1 MFDVFGN
8 FDSVEELNACAKGLL
23 EEQDLEHLKVLAEE
37 NGIPDGIRE
46 VYEQH
51 LSEELVDSVN
61 AAIGKLQVELKEETD
76 GMPAGEIVSY
86 LSMRCFEKEILARAV
101 RRKNRT
107 LKECLQNI
115 RKEAEKRVKERR
127 GAQMVAM
134 PDLEVFAMA
143 AGLLAVMYILYFRV
157 SPKYGYVLVLTPIA
171 FLLKIPYAV
180 PLTIGL
186 LGGPAC
192 VVPVA
197 CGTVFYYLIYYM
209 KNNEAMLASS
219 ETEQMTSR
227 LSYLVEN
234 VLNNKTVILTV
245 LVFAVVL
252 MIVYAIHRLSADHA
266 WHIAIGAGAVT
277 NIVLFLVGALVMQ
290 VKVPIIQLILGT
302 LVSIV
307 IAMAV
312 EFFVFSVDYSRTEYA
327 QFEDDEYY
335 YYVKAVPKMSIAVS
349 DKQVKRINTRRRTGQ
364 RKRH

>member
-1 MFDVFGN
+1 MTELLEMKQRLKIFYGKYDVYLKPALKFLLALFAFFMINEQIGFMQKLSGPAVSLLLALLCSFLPVN
-8 FDSVEELNACAKGLL
+8 MIAVFAGLL
-23 EEQDLEHLKVLAEE
+23 VCAHA
-37 NGIPDGIRE
+37 
-46 VYEQH
+46 YA
-51 LSEELVDSVN
+51 LS
-61 AAIGKLQVELKEETD
+61 
-76 GMPAGEIVSY
+76 
-86 LSMRCFEKEILARAV
+86 
-101 RRKNRT
+101 
-107 LKECLQNI
+107 
-115 RKEAEKRVKERR
+115 
-127 GAQMVAM
+127 
-134 PDLEVFAMA
+134 LEVFAMA

-171 FLLKIPYAV
+171 FLLKIPYAI
-180 PLTIGL
+180 PLTMGL

-245 LVFAVVL
+245 LG
-252 MIVYAIHRLSADHA
+252 ADHA

-312 EFFVFSVDYSRTEYA
+312 EFFVFSVDYSRTEYT

-349 DKQVKRINTRRRTGQ
+349 DKQVKRINTRHRTGQ

>member
-1 MFDVFGN
+1 MHMHCHWKY
-8 FDSVEELNACAKGLL
+8 SPC
-23 EEQDLEHLKVLAEE
+23 
-37 NGIPDGIRE
+37 
-46 VYEQH
+46 
-51 LSEELVDSVN
+51 S
-61 AAIGKLQVELKEETD
+61 
-76 GMPAGEIVSY
+76 
-86 LSMRCFEKEILARAV
+86 RAS
-101 RRKNRT
+101 
-107 LKECLQNI
+107 
-115 RKEAEKRVKERR
+115 
-127 GAQMVAM
+127 G
-134 PDLEVFAMA
+134 
-143 AGLLAVMYILYFRV
+143 
-157 SPKYGYVLVLTPIA
+157 GYVYSVFQGIA
-171 FLLKIPYAV
+171 QIRICTGADAHSILLKIPYAGSADHG
-180 PLTIGL
+180 TAWRTGL
-186 LGGPAC
+186 CGAGSR
-192 VVPVA
+192 
-197 CGTVFYYLIYYM
+197 GTVFYYLIYYM

>member
-1 MFDVFGN
+1 MTELLEMKQRLKIFYGKYDVYLKPALKFLLALFAFFMINEQIGFMQKLSGPAVSLLLALLCSFLPVN
-8 FDSVEELNACAKGLL
+8 MIAVFAGLL
-23 EEQDLEHLKVLAEE
+23 VCAHA
-37 NGIPDGIRE
+37 
-46 VYEQH
+46 YA
-51 LSEELVDSVN
+51 LS
-61 AAIGKLQVELKEETD
+61 
-76 GMPAGEIVSY
+76 
-86 LSMRCFEKEILARAV
+86 
-101 RRKNRT
+101 
-107 LKECLQNI
+107 
-115 RKEAEKRVKERR
+115 
-127 GAQMVAM
+127 
-134 PDLEVFAMA
+134 LEVFAMA

-157 SPKYGYVLVLTPIA
+157 SPKYGYVLVLAPIA

-180 PLTIGL
+180 PLTMGL

-192 VVPVA
+192 VVP
-197 CGTVFYYLIYYM
+197 
-209 KNNEAMLASS
+209 
-219 ETEQMTSR
+219 ETEGMASR
-227 LSYLVEN
+227 LTYLVEN

>member
-1 MFDVFGN
+1 MIALF
-8 FDSVEELNACAKGLL
+8 AGLL
-23 EEQDLEHLKVLAEE
+23 VCAHA
-37 NGIPDGIRE
+37 
-46 VYEQH
+46 YA
-51 LSEELVDSVN
+51 LS
-61 AAIGKLQVELKEETD
+61 
-76 GMPAGEIVSY
+76 
-86 LSMRCFEKEILARAV
+86 
-101 RRKNRT
+101 
-107 LKECLQNI
+107 
-115 RKEAEKRVKERR
+115 
-127 GAQMVAM
+127 
-134 PDLEVFAMA
+134 LEVFAMA

-180 PLTIGL
+180 PLTMGL

-349 DKQVKRINTRRRTGQ
+349 DKQVKRINTRHRTGQ

>member
-1 MFDVFGN
+1 MTELLEMKQRLKIFYGKYDVYLKPALKFLLALFAFFMINEQIGFMQKLSGPAVSLLLALLCSFLPVN
-8 FDSVEELNACAKGLL
+8 MIAVFAGLL
-23 EEQDLEHLKVLAEE
+23 VCAHA
-37 NGIPDGIRE
+37 
-46 VYEQH
+46 YA
-51 LSEELVDSVN
+51 LS
-61 AAIGKLQVELKEETD
+61 
-76 GMPAGEIVSY
+76 
-86 LSMRCFEKEILARAV
+86 
-101 RRKNRT
+101 
-107 LKECLQNI
+107 
-115 RKEAEKRVKERR
+115 
-127 GAQMVAM
+127 
-134 PDLEVFAMA
+134 LEVFAMA

-180 PLTIGL
+180 PLTMGL

-277 NIVLFLVGALVMQ
+277 NIVLSLVGALVMQ

-307 IAMAV
+307 IAIAV

-349 DKQVKRINTRRRTGQ
+349 DKQVKRINTRRRTSQ

>member
-1 MFDVFGN
+1 MT
-8 FDSVEELNACAKGLL
+8 ELL
-23 EEQDLEHLKVLAEE
+23 EMKQRLKIFYGKYDVYLKPALKFLLALFAFFMINEQIGFMQKLSGPAVSLLLALLCSFL
-37 NGIPDGIRE
+37 P
-46 VYEQH
+46 
-51 LSEELVDSVN
+51 VN
-61 AAIGKLQVELKEETD
+61 MI
-76 GMPAGEIVSY
+76 
-86 LSMRCFEKEILARAV
+86 AV
-101 RRKNRT
+101 
-107 LKECLQNI
+107 
-115 RKEAEKRVKERR
+115 
-127 GAQMVAM
+127 
-134 PDLEVFAMA
+134 F
-143 AGLLAVMYILYFRV
+143 AGLLVMYILYFRV

-171 FLLKIPYAV
+171 FLLKIPYAI
-180 PLTIGL
+180 PLTMGL

-349 DKQVKRINTRRRTGQ
+349 DKQVKRINTRHRTGQ

>member
-1 MFDVFGN
+1 MTELLEMKQRLKIFYGKYDVYLKPALKFLLALFAFFMINGQIGFMQKLSGPAVSLLLALLCSFLPVN
-8 FDSVEELNACAKGLL
+8 MIAVFAGLL
-23 EEQDLEHLKVLAEE
+23 VCAHA
-37 NGIPDGIRE
+37 
-46 VYEQH
+46 YA
-51 LSEELVDSVN
+51 LS
-61 AAIGKLQVELKEETD
+61 
-76 GMPAGEIVSY
+76 
-86 LSMRCFEKEILARAV
+86 
-101 RRKNRT
+101 
-107 LKECLQNI
+107 
-115 RKEAEKRVKERR
+115 
-127 GAQMVAM
+127 
-134 PDLEVFAMA
+134 LEVFAMA

-171 FLLKIPYAV
+171 FLLK
-180 PLTIGL
+180 
-186 LGGPAC
+186 AC

-290 VKVPIIQLILGT
+290 VKVPIIQLVLGT

-312 EFFVFSVDYSRTEYA
+312 EFFVFSVDYSRTEYV

-349 DKQVKRINTRRRTGQ
+349 DKQVKKINTRRRSGQ